1 MPPPKP
7 RYLALIPILA
17 LILACWL
24 GREELAELV
33 LSSSMRDY
41 GLKQVSTQID
51 YLGLDTSYLKSV
63 EFSVVT
69 DTSELTL
76 IAEDISMGYS
86 LEQLTKGRA
95 DSLLINRLVIS
106 HQTRTGIPSGTVV
119 AAEALAPVK
128 IIAALRQ
135 ALREYLVIDSL
146 VIKHLSLNG
155 ESFGALHNKPLQLEA
170 TNADSVIASK
180 LSLAEQHLT
189 GKREIIRQLI
199 VSRFTQDSL
208 QAKLVLSQKPDHAV
222 ANIELE
228 INDTHIKGKY
238 FIDPKLLNDWLQP
251 FVAINNIDYVNKVT
265 GTLFVDFSADD
276 QIRSSVTAR
285 ADHFML
291 DVYRADNIEIKLKI
305 RTPTRKPFQQ
315 LNIDKASYVELANLS
330 QDGMSLAEARINL
343 GGDLYTSTDA
353 WQFEGEISAPS
364 INANYQSQSLALSN
378 IAARIRAS
386 SQNLNIEGNFST
398 AKVPADFSF
407 AIEHD
412 LANESGT
419 LAIRPTTPINLNTK
433 DDKLSHLLTPWPYPF
448 DLSSGKIDLLSH
460 ASWSKNSDLTLN
472 ARVRVDNANGHYGE
486 FVFSDLSVDHRLE
499 ILPTLRSLKPG
510 EIFLTQL
517 DSGVIVTNIS
527 TSFSLNT
534 ASTGSL
540 PLIRVHDLYGEVL
553 GGSFSG
559 NTIVFDMNANT
570 NRFKIEAEDIDLA
583 AIVATQQLEGIEI
596 TGRVDGTI
604 PIAINEQGIVIEHGA
619 FFSDVRAGIIR
630 YNPAGGTE
638 QLSQNPLTGIALDA
652 LRDFRYSHLS
662 ADVDFKPDGTLTVN
676 LKLKGT
682 SPELDTK
689 RPVHLNINTEQNL
702 LSLLKSLRYAESVGA
717 SIDQKVQKKYNKSK
731 Q

>member
-1 MPPPKP
+1 
-7 RYLALIPILA
+7 
-17 LILACWL
+17 
-24 GREELAELV
+24 
-33 LSSSMRDY
+33 
-41 GLKQVSTQID
+41 
-51 YLGLDTSYLKSV
+51 
-63 EFSVVT
+63 
-69 DTSELTL
+69 
-76 IAEDISMGYS
+76 
-86 LEQLTKGRA
+86 
-95 DSLLINRLVIS
+95 
-106 HQTRTGIPSGTVV
+106 
-119 AAEALAPVK
+119 
-128 IIAALRQ
+128 
-135 ALREYLVIDSL
+135 
-146 VIKHLSLNG
+146 
-155 ESFGALHNKPLQLEA
+155 
-170 TNADSVIASK
+170 
-180 LSLAEQHLT
+180 
-189 GKREIIRQLI
+189 
-199 VSRFTQDSL
+199 
-208 QAKLVLSQKPDHAV
+208 
-222 ANIELE
+222 
-228 INDTHIKGKY
+228 
-238 FIDPKLLNDWLQP
+238 
-251 FVAINNIDYVNKVT
+251 
-265 GTLFVDFSADD
+265 
-276 QIRSSVTAR
+276 
-285 ADHFML
+285 
-291 DVYRADNIEIKLKI
+291 
-305 RTPTRKPFQQ
+305 
-315 LNIDKASYVELANLS
+315 
-330 QDGMSLAEARINL
+330 
-343 GGDLYTSTDA
+343 
-353 WQFEGEISAPS
+353 
-364 INANYQSQSLALSN
+364 
-378 IAARIRAS
+378 
-386 SQNLNIEGNFST
+386 
-398 AKVPADFSF
+398 
-407 AIEHD
+407 
-412 LANESGT
+412 
-419 LAIRPTTPINLNTK
+419 
-433 DDKLSHLLTPWPYPF
+433 
-448 DLSSGKIDLLSH
+448 
-460 ASWSKNSDLTLN
+460 
-472 ARVRVDNANGHYGE
+472 VRVDNANGHYGE